1 MSNRRKFDWV
11 NVWIFVLVFGGLSA
25 IGIGVA
31 VELLKLAA
39 LVKYV
44 FS

>member
-1 MSNRRKFDWV
+1 MKKKFDWV
-11 NVWIFVLVFGGLSA
+11 NVWIALLVCGLLAA
-25 IGIGVA
+25 IGFGVA
-31 VELLKLAA
+31 VELLKFAA